1 MKTPSLLFQIRCWL
15 ALFIAGLVLSGVTA
29 FPLLHELEWL
39 CRFFG
44 VGDVAPSPPGSLPH
58 WLWTVRQGLR
68 DTHAAYPFLA
78 YGTDWLAFGH
88 CVIALFFIGPWRD
101 PVKNIWVIEVGMAA
115 CVLVVPLALVCGPIR
130 GIPLYWQLIDC
141 SFGVLGILP
150 LWWTHNLIR
159 QLAKKT

>member
-1 MKTPSLLFQIRCWL
+1 MKTRSLLFQIRCWL
-15 ALFIAGLVLSGVTA
+15 ALFITGLVLSGVTA
-29 FPLLHELEWL
+29 FPLLHELELL
-39 CRFFG
+39 CRLFG
-44 VGDVAPSPPGSLPH
+44 VGEVPPSPSGSLPH

-68 DTHAAYPFLA
+68 DTHATYPFLA

-115 CVLVVPLALVCGPIR
+115 CILVVPLALVCGPIR
-130 GIPLYWQLIDC
+130 GIPIYWQLIDC

-150 LWWTHNLIR
+150 LWWIRCLIR
-159 QLAKKT
+159 RMAKIT